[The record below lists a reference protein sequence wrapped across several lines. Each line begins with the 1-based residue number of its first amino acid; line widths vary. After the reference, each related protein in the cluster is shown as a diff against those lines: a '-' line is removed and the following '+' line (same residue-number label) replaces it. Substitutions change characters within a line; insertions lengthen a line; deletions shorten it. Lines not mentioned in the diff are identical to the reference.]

1 MAGIDSLFGFPS
13 FLDQEYGNYAPN
25 DPGVYNELSRAMPM
39 NYSTPG
45 SARGNAPT
53 SADIARAYQ
62 MRAAQSRSQRPPTGQ
77 QSNPRPQQPQQSFPP
92 RNMSMAD
99 QYADLTKDPGGMRQ
113 QMAGVGNTIGNA
125 LRANSQAMTDAGV
138 GPLAPYSEKN
148 PGPYNFMGPAMYGG
162 ESADKIAKE
171 KAAMFPGMGGMFGG
185 GIGMMGGGM
194 GYIPKPEDL
203 QRQIDYMDTMDMVK
217 RRHQQNA
224 AEAFQQNTMQ
234 YPAYANM
241 FGTMLNGIFGG
252 NRQQFP
258 TSFSTNYGASGGMT
272 QPPAQQKAPG
282 NLQDGYTNRQQPSL
296 LNQVFR
302 RY

>member
-1 MAGIDSLFGFPS
+1 MDEFDLFSQFGQPTLPRQLGISNS
-13 FLDQEYGNYAPN
+13 SN
-25 DPGVYNELSRAMPM
+25 
-39 NYSTPG
+39 
-45 SARGNAPT
+45 PT
-53 SADIARAYQ
+53 SADIARAHQ
-62 MRAAQSRSQRPPTGQ
+62 LRAFQNAQRPQARQQSGYYQ

-113 QMAGVGNTIGNA
+113 QMSGAGNTIGNA

-185 GIGMMGGGM
+185 GGMGMMGGGM

-272 QPPAQQKAPG
+272 QPPAQQKALG

>member
-1 MAGIDSLFGFPS
+1 
-13 FLDQEYGNYAPN
+13 
-25 DPGVYNELSRAMPM
+25 
-39 NYSTPG
+39 
-45 SARGNAPT
+45 
-53 SADIARAYQ
+53 
-62 MRAAQSRSQRPPTGQ
+62 
-77 QSNPRPQQPQQSFPP
+77 
-92 RNMSMAD
+92 MSMAD

-113 QMAGVGNTIGNA
+113 QMSGAGNTIGNA

-185 GIGMMGGGM
+185 GGMGMMGGGM

-258 TSFSTNYGASGGMT
+258 TSFSTNYGAIGGMT
-272 QPPAQQKAPG
+272 QPPAKQESPRQSPG
-282 NLQDGYTNRQQPSL
+282 RIHESPATVVTQPSISPVLTCNSITTRPYRKAGLVAISRTKSKPCEPLKHPL
-296 LNQVFR
+296 LLKRHSTHLCTSVR
-302 RY
+302 E